1 MQNIEIKVEIL
12 CISGIESPNKPNKG
26 QDPHLNRRPAF
37 DLRHLEILRALVETG
52 KTTTAAQRLGMS
64 QSAISRGIA
73 QLEAQIGRPLFDRQ
87 GGRLVPTVEAFSIH
101 EQLETVFS
109 VLEQIGEQPAR
120 SPSGVLRLTAPP
132 TLAHRFMPGQIAS
145 FLRRNPDVE
154 ISFDVTPSDNL
165 ITNVAEERVDLGITD
180 TIPTHAGV
188 RSELLLETACVCLLP
203 LNHRLAA
210 RTCIEPQDIA
220 GEAFIAL
227 TRRHSGRFAVD
238 QMFEQAGIFPR
249 TIIETSTAV
258 SAGEFVREG
267 LGVALL
273 NPFPVVDQLG
283 TSVAVRPFRPR
294 IAYRMSFLVAA
305 CAPVSAAT
313 AAFMAHTRAAI
324 DARYAIPLALT

>member
-1 MQNIEIKVEIL
+1 M
-12 CISGIESPNKPNKG
+12 
-26 QDPHLNRRPAF
+26 NRRPAF

-52 KTTTAAQRLGMS
+52 KTTAAAQRLGMS

-73 QLEAQIGRPLFDRQ
+73 QLETQIGRPLFDRQ
-87 GGRLVPTVEAFSIH
+87 GGRLVPTVEAFSLH
-101 EQLETVFS
+101 EQLEAVFS
-109 VLEQIGEQPAR
+109 VLGQIGEEPAR
-120 SPSGVLRLTAPP
+120 SPCGILRLAAPP

-145 FLRRNPDVE
+145 FVRRNPDVE
-154 ISFDVTPSDNL
+154 ISFDVTSSDSL
-165 ITNVAEERVDLGITD
+165 ITNVAEARVDLGFTD

-188 RSELLLETACVCLLP
+188 RSELLLETDAVCILP
-203 LNHRLAA
+203 THHRLAG
-210 RTCIEPQDIA
+210 RSCIEPEDLA
-220 GEAFIAL
+220 GETFIAL
-227 TRRHSGRFAVD
+227 TRRHSGRFAID
-238 QMFEQAGIFPR
+238 QVFEQAAVSPR

-313 AAFMAHTRAAI
+313 AAFMAHTRANI
-324 DARYAIPLALT
+324 EARYAIPLALT